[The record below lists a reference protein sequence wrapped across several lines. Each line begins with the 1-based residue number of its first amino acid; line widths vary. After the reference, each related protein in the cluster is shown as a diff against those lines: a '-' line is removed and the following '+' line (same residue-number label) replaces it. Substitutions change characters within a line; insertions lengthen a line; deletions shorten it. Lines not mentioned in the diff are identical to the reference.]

1 MALRESDLKRMIRV
15 CVDDVGHEVTL
26 TEFADWIFT
35 NHHFDDDDLLVSPSR
50 PNEFVYQQR
59 IRNLKSHNSYVSG
72 VGLCEIGGGAYIRWV
87 DSRAY
92 VLGNLYSS
100 ARSPEVDAVLTSVQE
115 AAIPSAFDY
124 LVSLLGGRRL
134 KWVTKARLVKDDA
147 FDIILPNPADEGRTC
162 QFVKVLSTTHKV
174 ARIGSLDVA
183 FELPRD
189 FLRLMELS
197 EGYDTVG
204 AVVVMAPGADILSFG
219 NFELLCGGRLSSR
232 VRDGVL
238 RV

>member
-15 CVDDVGHEVTL
+15 CVDDLGHEVTL
-26 TEFADWIFT
+26 AEFADWIFA
-35 NHHFDDDDLLVSPSR
+35 NHHFDDDDLLVSLSR
-50 PNEFVYQQR
+50 PNEFVYEQR

-72 VGLCEIGGGAYIRWV
+72 VGLCEIGDGAYIRWV
-87 DSRAY
+87 DARTY

-100 ARSPEVDAVLTSVQE
+100 TCPSEVDVVLANVHE
-115 AAIPSAFDY
+115 AAIVSAFDY

-134 KWVTKARLVKDDA
+134 KWITKARLVADDT
-147 FDIILPNPADEGRTC
+147 FDIILPNSADEGRTC

-174 ARIGSLDVA
+174 ARIGALDVA
-183 FELPRD
+183 FELSRD
-189 FLRLMELS
+189 FMRLMTLS

-204 AVVVMAPGADILSFG
+204 VIVVMAPGADMLSFG
-219 NFELLCGGRLSSR
+219 SFELLCGDRLSSR
-232 VRDGVL
+232 VKDGVL